1 MHYKILGTVSAD
13 MSGLLDDIKT
23 ESLRLWEEVHPVKLM
38 PNVLSRARV
47 IHFLNPALVD
57 RIQKSIFPEIFQD
70 TDTRLMSHQFRH
82 QVFVAPPHSGME
94 IHKDGAIKKSAL
106 NIIIQ
111 GTKNDWTRWYSDE
124 LIESFGGRLDLA
136 NPTNNS
142 AKRYSRNIG
151 NLPNYPELLCTE
163 ELTGLMLT
171 GTVYLI
177 NTDIYHAFFNNS
189 DEFRIVLQTN
199 FVKDP
204 PDRHPAVEE
213 LDAKIQQTGLLNVN
227 PL

>member
-1 MHYKILGTVSAD
+1 MHYKILGRVSED
-13 MSGLLDDIKT
+13 LTDLLNDIKI
-23 ESLRLWEEVHPVKLM
+23 ESLRLWDETHAVKLM
-38 PNVLSRARV
+38 PNIRSTARV
-47 IHFLNPALVD
+47 MHFQDPVLIKRL
-57 RIQKSIFPEIFQD
+57 RESIFPEIFQD
-70 TDTRLMSHQFRH
+70 TDIRVISH
-82 QVFVAPPHSGME
+82 QVFVAPPHAGME
-94 IHKDGAIKKSAL
+94 IHKDGAVKKSAF

-124 LIESFGGRLDLA
+124 LIESFGGKLDLA
-136 NPTNNS
+136 NPMNNS

-151 NLPNYPELLCTE
+151 NLPNYSELPCTE